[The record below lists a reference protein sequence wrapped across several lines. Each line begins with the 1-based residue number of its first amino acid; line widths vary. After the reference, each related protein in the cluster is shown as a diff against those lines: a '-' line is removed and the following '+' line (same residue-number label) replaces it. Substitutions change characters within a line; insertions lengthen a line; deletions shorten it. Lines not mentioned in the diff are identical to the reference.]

1 MQYCPSCQMHIAGN
15 KCCCP
20 LCGGALEGKGDPQSE
35 IFPRL
40 TPSKSMA
47 RRVLRILALTG
58 AAATA
63 VCVFINLAMGTAV
76 WWSLFVAGGVAGG
89 ILTVAI
95 GIAYRR
101 DIPQNI
107 AWETALVI
115 LLAILW
121 DAATGW
127 LGWSLDFVFPCAC
140 ATGLIMEIALWGILK
155 TPVHVV
161 AGPMGGLGLAG
172 LVPGVLVLV
181 GLVNFALPSL
191 LCTAC
196 SILFLAGLMLLRRRT
211 AWGELRRR
219 FHV

>member
-1 MQYCPSCQMHIAGN
+1 MQYCPSCQMHIAGD

-63 VCVFINLAMGTAV
+63 VCVLINLAMGTAV
-76 WWSLFVAGGVAGG
+76 WWSLFVAGGVGCG

-140 ATGLIMEIALWGILK
+140 ATGLLMEIALWGILK

-161 AGPMGGLGLAG
+161 AGPMGGLGLAA

-196 SILFLAGLMLLRRRT
+196 SILFLAVLVVLRRRT

>member
-20 LCGGALEGKGDPQSE
+20 LCGGVLEGKGDPQSE

-63 VCVFINLAMGTAV
+63 VCVLINLAMGTAV
-76 WWSLFVAGGVAGG
+76 WWSLFVAGGVACG

-107 AWETALVI
+107 AWETALVV

-140 ATGLIMEIALWGILK
+140 ATGLVMEIALWGILK

-161 AGPMGGLGLAG
+161 AGPMGGLGLTG

-196 SILFLAGLMLLRRRT
+196 SILFLAVLVLLRRRT

>member
-40 TPSKSMA
+40 TPSKSLG

-63 VCVFINLAMGTAV
+63 VCVLINLAMGTAV
-76 WWSLFVAGGVAGG
+76 WWSLFVAGGVACG

-140 ATGLIMEIALWGILK
+140 ATGLVMEIALWGILK

-191 LCTAC
+191 LCTAF
-196 SILFLAGLMLLRRRT
+196 SVLFLAGLMLLRRRT

>member
-1 MQYCPSCQMHIAGN
+1 MQYCPSCQIHIAGN

-47 RRVLRILALTG
+47 RRVLRILVMTG

-63 VCVFINLAMGTAV
+63 VCVLINLAMGTAV
-76 WWSLFVAGGVAGG
+76 WWSLFVAGGVACG

-140 ATGLIMEIALWGILK
+140 ATGLLMEIALWGILK

-161 AGPMGGLGLAG
+161 AGPMGGLGLAA

-211 AWGELRRR
+211 AWGELRHR

>member
-63 VCVFINLAMGTAV
+63 VCVLINLAMGTAV
-76 WWSLFVAGGVAGG
+76 WWSLFVAGGVACG

-140 ATGLIMEIALWGILK
+140 ATGLLMEIALWGILK

-161 AGPMGGLGLAG
+161 AGPMGGLGLAA

>member
-20 LCGGALEGKGDPQSE
+20 LCGGVLEGKGDPQSE
-35 IFPRL
+35 IFPQL
-40 TPSKSMA
+40 TPTRSMA

-63 VCVFINLAMGTAV
+63 VCVLINLAMGTAV
-76 WWSLFVAGGVAGG
+76 WWSLFVAGGVACG

-140 ATGLIMEIALWGILK
+140 ATGLLMEIALWGILK

-161 AGPMGGLGLAG
+161 AGPMGGLGLAA

>member
-40 TPSKSMA
+40 TPTRSMA

-63 VCVFINLAMGTAV
+63 VCVLINLAMGTAV
-76 WWSLFVAGGVAGG
+76 WWSLFVAGGVACG

-115 LLAILW
+115 LLAISW

-140 ATGLIMEIALWGILK
+140 ATGLLMEIALWGILK

-161 AGPMGGLGLAG
+161 AGPMGGLGLAA

-181 GLVNFALPSL
+181 
-191 LCTAC
+191 
-196 SILFLAGLMLLRRRT
+196 LLRRRT

>member
-1 MQYCPSCQMHIAGN
+1 MQYCPSCQMHIAGD

-40 TPSKSMA
+40 TPSKSLA

-63 VCVFINLAMGTAV
+63 VCVLINLAMGTAV
-76 WWSLFVAGGVAGG
+76 WWSLFVAGGVACG

-121 DAATGW
+121 DTATGW

-140 ATGLIMEIALWGILK
+140 ATGLVMEIALWGILK

-161 AGPMGGLGLAG
+161 AGPMGGLGLAA

>member
-40 TPSKSMA
+40 TPTRSMA

-63 VCVFINLAMGTAV
+63 VCVLINLAMGTAV
-76 WWSLFVAGGVAGG
+76 WWSLFVAGGVACG

-115 LLAILW
+115 LLAMLW

-161 AGPMGGLGLAG
+161 AGPMGGLGLAA

-196 SILFLAGLMLLRRRT
+196 SILFLAVLVLLRRRT

>member
-1 MQYCPSCQMHIAGN
+1 MQYCPSCQMHIAGD

-40 TPSKSMA
+40 TPSKSLA

-63 VCVFINLAMGTAV
+63 VCVLINLAMGTAV
-76 WWSLFVAGGVAGG
+76 WWSLFVAGGVACG

-140 ATGLIMEIALWGILK
+140 ATGLVMEIALWGILK

>member
-40 TPSKSMA
+40 TPTRSMA

-63 VCVFINLAMGTAV
+63 VCVLINLAMGTAV
-76 WWSLFVAGGVAGG
+76 WWSLFVAGGVACG

-140 ATGLIMEIALWGILK
+140 ATGLLMEIALWGILK

-161 AGPMGGLGLAG
+161 AWPMGGLGLAA
-172 LVPGVLVLV
+172 LVPGVLILV

-191 LCTAC
+191 LCTAF
-196 SILFLAGLMLLRRRT
+196 SILFLAVLVLLRRRT

>member
-63 VCVFINLAMGTAV
+63 VCVLINLAMGTAV
-76 WWSLFVAGGVAGG
+76 WWSLFVAGGVACG

-140 ATGLIMEIALWGILK
+140 ATGLLMEIALWGILK

-161 AGPMGGLGLAG
+161 AGPMGGLGLAA

-196 SILFLAGLMLLRRRT
+196 SILFLAVLVLLRRRT

>member
-1 MQYCPSCQMHIAGN
+1 MQYCPSCQIHIAGN

-40 TPSKSMA
+40 TPTRSMA

-63 VCVFINLAMGTAV
+63 VCVLINLAMGTAV
-76 WWSLFVAGGVAGG
+76 WWSLFVAGGVACG

-140 ATGLIMEIALWGILK
+140 ATGLVMEIALWGILK

-161 AGPMGGLGLAG
+161 AGPMGGLGLAA

-191 LCTAC
+191 LCTAF
-196 SILFLAGLMLLRRRT
+196 SILFLAVLVLLRRRT

>member
-20 LCGGALEGKGDPQSE
+20 LCGGALEGKGDPQSK

-63 VCVFINLAMGTAV
+63 VCVLINLAMGTAV
-76 WWSLFVAGGVAGG
+76 WWSLFVAGGVACG

-140 ATGLIMEIALWGILK
+140 ATGLLMEIALWGILK

-161 AGPMGGLGLAG
+161 AGPMGGLGLAA

-196 SILFLAGLMLLRRRT
+196 SILFLAVLVLLRRRT

>member
-63 VCVFINLAMGTAV
+63 VCVLINLAMGTAV
-76 WWSLFVAGGVAGG
+76 WWSLFVAGGVACG

-115 LLAILW
+115 LLAMLW

-140 ATGLIMEIALWGILK
+140 ATGLLMEIALWGILK

-161 AGPMGGLGLAG
+161 AGPMGGLGLAA

-196 SILFLAGLMLLRRRT
+196 SILFLAVLVLLRRRT

>member
-40 TPSKSMA
+40 TPTRSMA

-63 VCVFINLAMGTAV
+63 VCVLINLAMGTAV
-76 WWSLFVAGGVAGG
+76 WWSLFVAGGVACG

-101 DIPQNI
+101 DIPQTI

-115 LLAILW
+115 LLAMLW

-140 ATGLIMEIALWGILK
+140 ATGLLMEIALWGILK

-161 AGPMGGLGLAG
+161 AGPMGGLGLAA

-196 SILFLAGLMLLRRRT
+196 SVLFLAGLMLLRRRT

>member
-40 TPSKSMA
+40 TPTRSMA

-63 VCVFINLAMGTAV
+63 VCVLINLAMGTAV
-76 WWSLFVAGGVAGG
+76 WWSLFVAGGVACG

-101 DIPQNI
+101 DVPQNI

-115 LLAILW
+115 LLAMLW

-172 LVPGVLVLV
+172 LAPGVLVLV

-191 LCTAC
+191 LCTAF

>member
-40 TPSKSMA
+40 TPSKSLA

-63 VCVFINLAMGTAV
+63 VCVLINLAMGTAV
-76 WWSLFVAGGVAGG
+76 WWSLFVAGGVACG

-101 DIPQNI
+101 DVPQNI

-127 LGWSLDFVFPCAC
+127 LGWSLDFVFPCVC
-140 ATGLIMEIALWGILK
+140 ATGLVMEIALWGILK

-191 LCTAC
+191 LCTAF

>member
-1 MQYCPSCQMHIAGN
+1 MQYCPSCQIHIAGN

-47 RRVLRILALTG
+47 RRVLRILVLTG

-63 VCVFINLAMGTAV
+63 VCVLINLAMGTAV
-76 WWSLFVAGGVAGG
+76 WWSLFVAGGVACG

-140 ATGLIMEIALWGILK
+140 ATGLLMEIALWGILK

-161 AGPMGGLGLAG
+161 AGPMGGLGLAA

-211 AWGELRRR
+211 AWGELRHR

>member
-40 TPSKSMA
+40 TPTRSMA

-63 VCVFINLAMGTAV
+63 VCVLINLAMGTAV
-76 WWSLFVAGGVAGG
+76 WWSLFVAGGVACG

-115 LLAILW
+115 LLAMLW

-140 ATGLIMEIALWGILK
+140 ATGLLMEIALWGILK

-161 AGPMGGLGLAG
+161 AGPMGGLGLAA

-196 SILFLAGLMLLRRRT
+196 SVLFLAGLMLLRRRT

>member
-40 TPSKSMA
+40 TPSRSMA

-63 VCVFINLAMGTAV
+63 VCVLINLAMGTAV
-76 WWSLFVAGGVAGG
+76 WWSLFVAGGVACG

-140 ATGLIMEIALWGILK
+140 ATGLVMEIALWGILK

-191 LCTAC
+191 LCTAF

>member
-1 MQYCPSCQMHIAGN
+1 MQYCPSCQMRIAGD

-40 TPSKSMA
+40 TPTRSMA

-63 VCVFINLAMGTAV
+63 VCVIINLAMGTAV
-76 WWSLFVAGGVAGG
+76 WWSLFVAGGVACG

-115 LLAILW
+115 LLAMLW

-140 ATGLIMEIALWGILK
+140 ATGLLMEIALWGILK

-161 AGPMGGLGLAG
+161 AGPMGGLGLAA

-196 SILFLAGLMLLRRRT
+196 SVLFLAGLMLLRRRT

>member
-40 TPSKSMA
+40 TPTRSMA

-63 VCVFINLAMGTAV
+63 VCVLINLAMGTAV
-76 WWSLFVAGGVAGG
+76 WWSLVVAGGVACGS
-89 ILTVAI
+89 LTVAI

-115 LLAILW
+115 LLAMLW

-140 ATGLIMEIALWGILK
+140 ATGLVMEIALWGILK

-196 SILFLAGLMLLRRRT
+196 SILFLGGLMLLRRRT

>member
-40 TPSKSMA
+40 TPTRSMA

-63 VCVFINLAMGTAV
+63 VCVLINLAMGTAV
-76 WWSLFVAGGVAGG
+76 WWSLFVAGGVACG

-115 LLAILW
+115 LLAMLW

-140 ATGLIMEIALWGILK
+140 ATGLLMEIALWGILK

-161 AGPMGGLGLAG
+161 AGPMGGLGLAA

-196 SILFLAGLMLLRRRT
+196 SILFLVVLVLLRRRT

>member
-1 MQYCPSCQMHIAGN
+1 MQYCPSCQMHIAGD

-20 LCGGALEGKGDPQSE
+20 LCGGALEGKGDPKSE
-35 IFPRL
+35 IFPQL

-47 RRVLRILALTG
+47 RRLLRILTLTG

-63 VCVFINLAMGTAV
+63 VCVLINLLVGTAV
-76 WWSLFVAGGVAGG
+76 WWSLFVAGGVACG

-115 LLAILW
+115 LLAVLW

-155 TPVHVV
+155 MPVHVV
-161 AGPMGGLGLAG
+161 AGAMGGLGLAG
-172 LVPGVLVLV
+172 LVPGVLVLA
-181 GLVNFALPSL
+181 GLVGFALPSL
-191 LCTAC
+191 LCTAL
-196 SILFLAGLMLLRRRT
+196 SLLFLAGLVLLRRRT

>member
-1 MQYCPSCQMHIAGN
+1 MQYCPNCQMHIAGD

-20 LCGGALEGKGDPQSE
+20 LCGGKLEGKGDPQSE

-40 TPSKSMA
+40 TPTRSMA
-47 RRVLRILALTG
+47 RRVLRILTLTG

-63 VCVFINLAMGTAV
+63 VCVLINLLVGTAV
-76 WWSLFVAGGVAGG
+76 WWSLFVAGGVVCG

-140 ATGLIMEIALWGILK
+140 ATGLLMEIALWGILK
-155 TPVHVV
+155 MPVHVV
-161 AGPMGGLGLAG
+161 AGPVGGLGLAG
-172 LVPGVLVLV
+172 LAPGVLVLV

-191 LCTAC
+191 LCTAL
-196 SILFLAGLMLLRRRT
+196 SILFLAGLVLLRRRT

>member
-1 MQYCPSCQMHIAGN
+1 MQYCPSCQMHIAGD

-20 LCGGALEGKGDPQSE
+20 LCGGALEGKGDPKSE
-35 IFPRL
+35 IFPQL

-47 RRVLRILALTG
+47 RRLLRILTLTG

-63 VCVFINLAMGTAV
+63 VCVLINLLVGTAV
-76 WWSLFVAGGVAGG
+76 WWSLFVAGGVACG

-107 AWETALVI
+107 AWETTLVI
-115 LLAILW
+115 LLAVLW

-140 ATGLIMEIALWGILK
+140 AHGPHHGDR
-155 TPVHVV
+155 PVGHPEN
-161 AGPMGGLGLAG
+161 AGPCGGRARGRTGPCRAG
-172 LVPGVLVLV
+172 AGVLVLV
-181 GLVNFALPSL
+181 GLVGFALPSL
-191 LCTAC
+191 LCTAL
-196 SILFLAGLMLLRRRT
+196 SLLFLAGLVLLRRRT

>member
-40 TPSKSMA
+40 TPTRSMA

-63 VCVFINLAMGTAV
+63 VCVLINLAMGTAV
-76 WWSLFVAGGVAGG
+76 WWSLFVAGGVACG

-140 ATGLIMEIALWGILK
+140 ATGLVMEIALWGILK

-161 AGPMGGLGLAG
+161 AGPMGGLGLAA

-196 SILFLAGLMLLRRRT
+196 SILFLAVLVLLRRRT

>member
-20 LCGGALEGKGDPQSE
+20 LCGGVLEGKGDPQSE

-63 VCVFINLAMGTAV
+63 VCVLINLAMGTAV
-76 WWSLFVAGGVAGG
+76 WWSLFVAGGVACG

-107 AWETALVI
+107 AWETALVV

-140 ATGLIMEIALWGILK
+140 ATGLVMEIALWGILK

-161 AGPMGGLGLAG
+161 AGPMGGLGLTG

-181 GLVNFALPSL
+181 GLVDFALPSL
-191 LCTAC
+191 LCTAF
-196 SILFLAGLMLLRRRT
+196 SILFLAGLVLLRRRT

>member
-40 TPSKSMA
+40 TPTRSMA

-63 VCVFINLAMGTAV
+63 VCVLINLAMGTAV
-76 WWSLFVAGGVAGG
+76 WWSLFVAGGVACG

-115 LLAILW
+115 LLAMLW

-140 ATGLIMEIALWGILK
+140 ATGLVMEIALWGILK

-191 LCTAC
+191 LCTAF

>member
-1 MQYCPSCQMHIAGN
+1 MQYCPSCQMHIAGD

-40 TPSKSMA
+40 TPTRSMA

-63 VCVFINLAMGTAV
+63 VCVLINLAMGTAV
-76 WWSLFVAGGVAGG
+76 WWSLFVAGGVACG

-140 ATGLIMEIALWGILK
+140 ATGLLMEIALWGILK

-181 GLVNFALPSL
+181 GPVNFTLPSL
-191 LCTAC
+191 LCTAF

>member
-1 MQYCPSCQMHIAGN
+1 MPFTRMRKEACEPCSIVPAVRCTSRAISAAARFAAERWRERETP
-15 KCCCP
+15 KRD
-20 LCGGALEGKGDPQSE
+20 L
-35 IFPRL
+35 PRL
-40 TPSKSMA
+40 TPSKSLA

-63 VCVFINLAMGTAV
+63 VCVLINLAMGTAV
-76 WWSLFVAGGVAGG
+76 WWSLFVAGGVACG

-140 ATGLIMEIALWGILK
+140 ATGLVMEIALWGILK

-172 LVPGVLVLV
+172 WCRGCW
-181 GLVNFALPSL
+181 SW
-191 LCTAC
+191 
-196 SILFLAGLMLLRRRT
+196 
-211 AWGELRRR
+211 WGW
-219 FHV
+219 

>member
-40 TPSKSMA
+40 TPTRSMA

-63 VCVFINLAMGTAV
+63 VCVLINLVMGTAV
-76 WWSLFVAGGVAGG
+76 WWSLFVAGGVACG

-161 AGPMGGLGLAG
+161 AGPMGGLGLAA

-191 LCTAC
+191 LCTAF
-196 SILFLAGLMLLRRRT
+196 SILFLAVLVLLRRRT

>member
-63 VCVFINLAMGTAV
+63 VCVLINLAMGTAV
-76 WWSLFVAGGVAGG
+76 WWSLFVAGGVACG

-140 ATGLIMEIALWGILK
+140 ATGLLMEIALWGILK

-161 AGPMGGLGLAG
+161 AGPMGGLGLAA

-196 SILFLAGLMLLRRRT
+196 PILFLAGLMLLRRRT

>member
-1 MQYCPSCQMHIAGN
+1 MQYCPSCQMHIAGD

-20 LCGGALEGKGDPQSE
+20 LCGGALEGQGDPKSE

-40 TPSKSMA
+40 TPSRSMA
-47 RRVLRILALTG
+47 RRVLRILTLTG

-63 VCVFINLAMGTAV
+63 VCVLINLAMGTAV
-76 WWSLFVAGGVAGG
+76 WWSLFVAGGVACG

-140 ATGLIMEIALWGILK
+140 ATGLVMEIALWGILRM
-155 TPVHVV
+155 PVHVV
-161 AGPMGGLGLAG
+161 AGPMGGLGLAA

-191 LCTAC
+191 LCTAL

>member
-1 MQYCPSCQMHIAGN
+1 MQYCPSCQMHIAGD

-20 LCGGALEGKGDPQSE
+20 LCGGKLGGKGGPKSE

-40 TPSKSMA
+40 TPSRSVA
-47 RRVLRILALTG
+47 RQVLRILALTG
-58 AAATA
+58 AGATA
-63 VCVFINLAMGTAV
+63 VCVLINLLLGTEV
-76 WWSLFVAGGVAGG
+76 WWSLFVAGGVACG

-140 ATGLIMEIALWGILK
+140 ATGLVMEIALWGILK

-161 AGPMGGLGLAG
+161 AGAMGGLGLAG

-191 LCTAC
+191 LCTAL
-196 SILFLAGLMLLRRRT
+196 SILFLAGLVLLRRRT